1 MGIEKGF
8 KGNRRMKAE
17 ERENPYANFG
27 IRIGALWARCNKNQ
41 SGRSITSSSKA

>member
-8 KGNRRMKAE
+8 NGNRRMKAE

-27 IRIGALWARCNKNQ
+27 IRIGALRERYKKYQ
-41 SGRSITSSSKA
+41 PDRSVTSSSKA